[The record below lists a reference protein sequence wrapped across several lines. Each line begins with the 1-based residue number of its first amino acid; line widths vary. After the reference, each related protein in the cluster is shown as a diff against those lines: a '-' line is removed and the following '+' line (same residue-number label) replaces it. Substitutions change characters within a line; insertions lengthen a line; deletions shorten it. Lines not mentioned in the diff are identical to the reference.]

1 MTSLRIAFTELQRIL
16 HGRMARAAVIA
27 LCLVPTLYGGL
38 YLFANHDPYAGL
50 TRVPAA
56 IVVLDTGA
64 ADPDGQ
70 QVHAGRDVADQLVE
84 DHRFDWHV
92 VAAEE
97 ARDGVEVGRYDFALT
112 IPKDFSAALVSSA
125 RFDPRQARLTM
136 ETNDANSYISTT
148 IADKVTD
155 GVRDALAKRVGTQ
168 AAENFLLGLAQIRGS
183 LSEAADG
190 AGKIAAGL
198 DKASAGATKLS
209 DGAGQLATGAGQL
222 EDGLAEMQRKTAA
235 LPAQTR
241 QLADGAAQVADGNRQ
256 IAAKGDQIAGVSTKV
271 RTRYDG
277 VRSDL
282 KAQMESMGLTA
293 EQQSQLLGVYD
304 GLGTPVT
311 DADSYIQKT
320 ARDLDRLAA
329 GSREVADGAD
339 QLADG
344 MPALTSGIRQAHDGS
359 AQLSAGATKLSSGA
373 TELRTGLGKLHAGA
387 HQLEKGLRDG
397 VDQIPALDD
406 ETRTRIAQTIGDPVD
421 VRDRAQTAAGSYG
434 AGLAPFFM
442 ALAAWVGGYVLF
454 LLVRPLSNRAM
465 AANQTPLRV
474 ALGGWYTPALI
485 GLVQMIAL
493 FTVVVVAIDIV
504 PAHLPLTLLFL
515 VLCSVTFIAILHMLN
530 AWLGSSGQFLGLVM
544 MVLQLITAGGTFP
557 WQTIPTPL
565 HWLHHVLPMSYAVD
579 GLRQLMYGGLT
590 GLALRDAAVL
600 AAWLIGAVVLTS
612 IAARKQRMWSVKR
625 IHPELAL

>member
-1 MTSLRIAFTELQRIL
+1 
-16 HGRMARAAVIA
+16 
-27 LCLVPTLYGGL
+27 
-38 YLFANHDPYAGL
+38 
-50 TRVPAA
+50 
-56 IVVLDTGA
+56 
-64 ADPDGQ
+64 
-70 QVHAGRDVADQLVE
+70 
-84 DHRFDWHV
+84 
-92 VAAEE
+92 
-97 ARDGVEVGRYDFALT
+97 
-112 IPKDFSAALVSSA
+112 
-125 RFDPRQARLTM
+125 M

-183 LSEAADG
+183 LSDAADG
-190 AGKIAAGL
+190 AGKIATGL
-198 DKASAGATKLS
+198 DQASAGATKLS
-209 DGAGQLATGAGQL
+209 DGADTARHRRRSARRRARR
-222 EDGLAEMQRKTAA
+222 DAAKTAS

-241 QLADGAAQVADGNRQ
+241 KLADGAAQVADGNRQ

-277 VRSDL
+277 VRGDL
-282 KAQMESMGLTA
+282 KAQMQSMGLTA

-304 GLGTPVT
+304 DLGTPVT
-311 DADSYIQKT
+311 NADSYIQKT

-329 GSREVADGAD
+329 GSRQVADGAD

-344 MPALTSGIRQAHDGS
+344 MPALTAGIQQAHDGS
-359 AQLSAGATKLSSGA
+359 AQLSTGATKLSSGA
-373 TELRTGLGKLHAGA
+373 TELRTGLGKLRAGS
-387 HQLEKGLRDG
+387 HQLETGLRDG
-397 VDQIPALDD
+397 VDKIPALDD
-406 ETRTRIAQTIGDPVD
+406 ETRTRIAKTIGDPVD

-454 LLVRPLSNRAM
+454 LLVRPLSSRAM

-485 GLVQMIAL
+485 GLVQTVAL

-544 MVLQLITAGGTFP
+544 MVLQLVTAGGTFP

-565 HWLHHVLPMSYAVD
+565 HWLHHLLPMSYAVD

-600 AAWLIGAVVLTS
+600 ALWLVGAVVLTS
-612 IAARKQRMWSVKR
+612 VAARKQRVWSVKR